1 MELRTTREMRR
12 SAQLD
17 KAMAK
22 KADAPDTSSG
32 GLIQSAQKQAEDRC
46 TLSKQAAEQAPAGAG
61 RAPGQDGAEAF
72 GAAEQEQ

>member
-46 TLSKQAAEQAPAGAG
+46 TLSKQA
-61 RAPGQDGAEAF
+61 PGQDGAEAF